1 MPNTDR
7 LIHEIKDL
15 LKMSKIDQIHLRAVI
30 LCMSQMSKMG
40 TYTHILNTVYI
51 KACRRCRR

>member
-7 LIHEIKDL
+7 LIQEIKAMS
-15 LKMSKIDQIHLRAVI
+15 KMSKIDQIHLRAVI
-30 LCMSQMSKMG
+30 LCMSKMSKMG
-40 TYTHILNTVYI
+40 TYTHILNTVYS